1 MHQVHSSCQ
10 ETSLLSRFY
19 LRLAA
24 TFFVSILSSL
34 PPAFAA
40 PLDQHAKVRQVI
52 DEALKPVL
60 QQYAIPGMAVGVT
73 IDGKRYF
80 VEYGDASINPKVSV
94 TRDTLF
100 ELGSISKTF
109 TATLAAYAEVEG
121 KLSLNDSV
129 SKVMPALK
137 GSALDHVRVLDLAT
151 HTAGGFPLQLPGD
164 VKTDAQ
170 LMAYFKSWKPQHAP
184 GSYRV
189 YANPSVGLLG
199 MVTAKA
205 MGASFQSSVERL
217 FSDLGLKRTYIVVP
231 ATEMKSYAWGYSR
244 DNKPMRASPGL
255 IAAEAYGVKSNAVDM
270 LRFLE
275 ANMGVGTVPPKVARA
290 LELAHTGYFRAG
302 ELIQDLIWEQ
312 YPWPVTPEKLAA
324 GNTVQMG
331 RANAHPASA
340 INPPMAPRA
349 DVLLNKTG
357 STNGFGAYVA
367 FVPEKKI
374 GIVMLANR
382 IYPNEVRAK
391 AALQVLSRLTQ

>member
-1 MHQVHSSCQ
+1 M
-10 ETSLLSRFY
+10 LSRLY
-19 LRLAA
+19 PKLAA
-24 TFFVSILSSL
+24 TLLICTLCSLS
-34 PPAFAA
+34 PAPAA
-40 PLDQHAKVRQVI
+40 PSDQDAKVRQVI
-52 DEALKPVL
+52 DGAMKPVIA
-60 QQYAIPGMAVGVT
+60 QYGLPGMAVGVT

-80 VEYGDASINPKVSV
+80 VEYGDASINPKVAV

-164 VKTDAQ
+164 VKTEKD
-170 LMAYFKSWKPQHAP
+170 LMAYFKSWKPQYAP
-184 GSYRV
+184 GTQRT

-199 MVTAKA
+199 MIAAKSL
-205 MGASFQSSVERL
+205 GTSFQTSAERL
-217 FSDLGLKRTYIVVP
+217 FADLGLKRTFINVP
-231 ATEMKSYAWGYSR
+231 AAEMKSYAWGYSR
-244 DNKPMRASPGL
+244 DNKPSRVSPAL
-255 IAAEAYGVKSNAVDM
+255 LAIEAYGVKSNAVDM

-275 ANMGVGTVPPKVARA
+275 ANMGVGAIPAKLTRG
-290 LELAHTGYFRAG
+290 LEATHTGYFRAG

-324 GNTVQMG
+324 GNASQM
-331 RANAHPASA
+331 ALKPHPATA
-340 INPPMAPRA
+340 ITPPMAPRG
-349 DVLLNKTG
+349 DMLINKTG